1 MKPSP
6 VRMSRK
12 QYTEGRASKEALTA
26 ESWAS
31 EGSRSQS
38 HTQDPSARRPRLGSL
53 GPRVFRASR
62 RLPLTLFSTQPFLC
76 LGTCFWSEGTCAS
89 GHKAYTLV
97 RCRRARDAGKCTR
110 PRSRQSP
117 VAMGTRLPSARSP
130 VPGVCAD
137 GPGSSRACRVASDA
151 QTSTGSISRPRGVS
165 LGREEAQG
173 LQVERSSW
181 AGVFSSRQR
190 AGSRLWKLERTER
203 HAPRGGRVGD
213 AGTQP
218 RRPRGCRAH
227 RQKHSQT
234 LQFTLTCPG
243 KQEGTRRERV
253 EPCSPKDVWSPIPVS
268 AASPGARGLAE
279 ATSLG

>member
-1 MKPSP
+1 M
-6 VRMSRK
+6 
-12 QYTEGRASKEALTA
+12 
-26 ESWAS
+26 S
-31 EGSRSQS
+31 EGPGRREM
-38 HTQDPSARRPRLGSL
+38 HSAP
-53 GPRVFRASR
+53 
-62 RLPLTLFSTQPFLC
+62 Q
-76 LGTCFWSEGTCAS
+76 
-89 GHKAYTLV
+89 
-97 RCRRARDAGKCTR
+97 
-110 PRSRQSP
+110 RQSP
-117 VAMGTRLPSARSP
+117 VATGTRLPSARSP

-165 LGREEAQG
+165 LGREEARG

-190 AGSRLWKLERTER
+190 AGSRLRKLGRRER
-203 HAPRGGRVGD
+203 HAPRGGRVCD

-218 RRPRGCRAH
+218 RRPRARRPRGCRAH

-253 EPCSPKDVWSPIPVS
+253 EPCSPKDVWSPGPVS